1 MIMEMLKSIGK
12 ALLSALLTETFLKE
26 LIIFLLEKLA
36 QRSSNDIDDKIV
48 EMVKKALH
56 KEEK

>member
-1 MIMEMLKSIGK
+1 MLQIAKSIGK
-12 ALLSALLTETFLKE
+12 ALLSALLTETFVKE
-26 LIIFLLEKLA
+26 IIIFLLEKLA
-36 QRSSNDIDDKIV
+36 QRSTNDVDDKIV